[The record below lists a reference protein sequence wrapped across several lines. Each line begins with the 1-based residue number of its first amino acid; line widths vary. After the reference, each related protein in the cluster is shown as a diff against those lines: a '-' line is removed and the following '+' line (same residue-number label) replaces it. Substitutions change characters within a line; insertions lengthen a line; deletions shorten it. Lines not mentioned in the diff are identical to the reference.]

1 MKNRNE
7 KTAHRLGGNICK
19 LCDQRGIN
27 LQNIQAIHGAQ
38 QQQQQQQQQKPNQ
51 KLSRRPE

>member
-27 LQNIQAIHGAQ
+27 LQNIQTIHGA
-38 QQQQQQQQQKPNQ
+38 QQQQQQKPNQ

>member
-38 QQQQQQQQQKPNQ
+38 QQQQQQQQKPNQ